1 MGLYRTDKKD
11 QELNI
16 GDRVRI
22 KTVEIEGIITGKDGQ
37 NYLVLLNNN
46 AIIEKYTLEE
56 LEKIW

>member
-1 MGLYRTDKKD
+1 MGLYNTDEKEN
-11 QELNI
+11 ELNI

-22 KTVEIEGIITGKDGQ
+22 RINEIEGIITGKDGN

-46 AIIEKYTLEE
+46 AMIEKYTIEE

>member
-1 MGLYRTDKKD
+1 MGLYRTDEKD
-11 QELNI
+11 LELNI